1 MTYSNAAGRTVTSN
15 SCRSNGL
22 QALFPL
28 WPESNELFEI
38 LIFKL
43 SSVIWPAGFFPRS
56 LSGGTLELSCPEPDA
71 LWHRHSHL
79 SE

>member
-1 MTYSNAAGRTVTSN
+1 MTYSNAAAQTITSN
-15 SCRSNGL
+15 SYRRNVL

-28 WPESNELFEI
+28 SPESKELFEI

-43 SSVIWPAGFFPRS
+43 SRLIWPAGFFPRS